1 MWMSNPLIRM
11 NFITENNGVYLV
23 KIKNNG
29 IESKN
34 ECKNIYGEG
43 PQKKKNIYIK
53 KHIHKSIH
61 LI

>member
-1 MWMSNPLIRM
+1 MRMSNPLIRM

-53 KHIHKSIH
+53 KAYT
-61 LI
+61 

>member
-34 ECKNIYGEG
+34 ECKNSYGEG
-43 PQKKKNIYIK
+43 PQKKKTYK
-53 KHIHKSIH
+53 
-61 LI
+61 